1 MQIAPTYIAA
11 VATLAVG
18 IAALFG
24 KVITFENAQNI
35 VTAVAMILGPLFVMY
50 RQWYTGKS
58 TVFGARP
65 TA

>member
-1 MQIAPTYIAA
+1 MAPTYIAA
-11 VATLAVG
+11 AATLAVG

-24 KVITFENAQNI
+24 KVITIEDAQSLI
-35 VTAVAMILGPLFVMY
+35 TAIAVIGAPLFVMF

-65 TA
+65 E